1 MVNNSKFKASILIGV
16 VFLLGAIV
24 GASLGTTIVSRKFA
38 APLEVSES
46 QRRNMVLEKFK
57 SRLRLTSDQAKQVQV
72 ILEQTHQ
79 RFKDLNQSIKPQSDE
94 IRHGMRGRIRELLS
108 EEQKKEFEVMTREY
122 DQRRTR
128 EESS

>member
-79 RFKDLNQSIKPQSDE
+79 RFRDLIKPQSDE
-94 IRHGMRGRIRELLS
+94 IRKGMRGRIRELLS

>member
-1 MVNNSKFKASILIGV
+1 
-16 VFLLGAIV
+16 
-24 GASLGTTIVSRKFA
+24 
-38 APLEVSES
+38 
-46 QRRNMVLEKFK
+46 MVLEKFK